1 MAIFIYLY
9 MVELHLAFREDMKMH
24 LLQAQITRMNVV
36 LIPKGIKQLQFA
48 KHVLQI
54 SQ

>member
-9 MVELHLAFREDMKMH
+9 LVELHLAFREDMKIH
-24 LLQAQITRMNVV
+24 LLQAQVIGVNVL
-36 LIPKGIKQLQFA
+36 LILTGIKQLQFA

>member
-1 MAIFIYLY
+1 MAVLIYLY
-9 MVELHLAFREDMKMH
+9 MVELYLAFGEDMKMH
-24 LLQAQITRMNVV
+24 LLQARVTGVNVL
-36 LIPKGIKQLQFA
+36 LILKAIQQLQFA